1 MGEQPNA
8 ALQATLDALA
18 VTLKTLHTS
27 VEANTQAIRRL
38 SEERSSWSSSSKGGT
53 GEHHQDRPPWFQKL
67 DFPRYDG
74 KSDPLIFINRCE
86 SYFHQQRIMEEEKV
100 WMASYNLEEGAQMW
114 YIQVQEDEGIP
125 SWRRFKDL
133 LHLRYGPPLR
143 SNPLHELA
151 SCKRTGTVADYQD
164 RFQALLPRA
173 GRLEEEQRVQLFTG
187 GLQPLLSLDV
197 EVHNPQTLA
206 GAMSLAR
213 KLELREQY
221 AAPAP
226 RAATRGLLPV
236 PQQRLALPAPP
247 GANPPAPN
255 TVTVEGRPIKRLST
269 AEQEERRWLGLCY
282 NYDEKFVR
290 GHNRICK
297 RLFLLD
303 AAMEDGE
310 DTTES
315 SEPTAAEEESPI
327 FSLHAIAGVRFT
339 DTMQLDVDLGGTS
352 LIVLLDSGSTHNF
365 ISESAA
371 QRTGLPLQRRPRL
384 TATVA
389 NDERVACVG
398 VIRQAAVT
406 IHGDLFH
413 ADLFVMPLAGYDM
426 VLGTQWLATLGP
438 ILWDFGA
445 RTMTFQRQG

>member
-18 VTLKTLHTS
+18 ATLKSLQTS
-27 VEANTQAIRRL
+27 VDANSQAIKRL
-38 SEERSSWSSSSKGGT
+38 SEERSSWSSSSKSGT
-53 GEHHQDRPPWFQKL
+53 GEHHQDRPPRFQKL

-151 SCKRTGTVADYQD
+151 SCKHTGTVADYQD

-173 GRLEEEQRVQLFTG
+173 GRLDEEQRVQLFTG
-187 GLQPLLSLDV
+187 GLQPPLSLEV

-213 KLELREQY
+213 KLELQEQY

-226 RAATRGLLPV
+226 
-236 PQQRLALPAPP
+236 
-247 GANPPAPN
+247 
-255 TVTVEGRPIKRLST
+255 
-269 AEQEERRWLGLCY
+269 
-282 NYDEKFVR
+282 
-290 GHNRICK
+290 
-297 RLFLLD
+297 
-303 AAMEDGE
+303 
-310 DTTES
+310 
-315 SEPTAAEEESPI
+315 
-327 FSLHAIAGVRFT
+327 
-339 DTMQLDVDLGGTS
+339 
-352 LIVLLDSGSTHNF
+352 
-365 ISESAA
+365 
-371 QRTGLPLQRRPRL
+371 
-384 TATVA
+384 
-389 NDERVACVG
+389 
-398 VIRQAAVT
+398 
-406 IHGDLFH
+406 
-413 ADLFVMPLAGYDM
+413 
-426 VLGTQWLATLGP
+426 
-438 ILWDFGA
+438 
-445 RTMTFQRQG
+445 